1 MRAAVSLVAFVV
13 RNLRN
18 ATQDALFGAGYVNL
32 RRLQRSG
39 RVITGPQTYG
49 IPTIRTYDGGGER
62 LLVGNYSSL
71 GGTYLLGGKHAVD
84 AVTTYPHRIN
94 WKLPGAFE
102 DGFPTPTG
110 DTIVGSDVWTCEGSL
125 IMSGVTIGDGAIIAA
140 GAVVT
145 KDVPPYAIVGGNP
158 AQLIRYRFGEEQ
170 RDALLEIRWWDWPEE
185 EVRMAVPLIAGT
197 DIGAFIAYARERAGP
212 PTTAARSV

>member
-1 MRAAVSLVAFVV
+1 MQTLKLVYYIL

-18 ATQDALFGAGYVNL
+18 AVRDAMFGADYAHWQ
-32 RRLQRSG
+32 RLKRSG
-39 RVITGPQTYG
+39 RVTMGPQTYG
-49 IPTIRTYDGGGER
+49 IPTVLTYDGGNER
-62 LLVGNYSSL
+62 LHVGNYSSL

-94 WKLPGAFE
+94 WKLEGAFE

-110 DTIVGSDVWTCEGSL
+110 DTVVGSDVWTCAGSL
-125 IMSGVTIGDGAIIAA
+125 IMSGVTIGDGAIVAA

-158 AQLIRYRFGEEQ
+158 ARLIRYRYDEEE
-170 RDALLEIRWWDWPEE
+170 RNALLEIKWWDWPEE
-185 EVRMAVPLIAGT
+185 DVRQAVPLLAGE
-197 DIGAFIAYARERAGP
+197 DVDVFIAHARGMSAVPAG
-212 PTTAARSV
+212 ARPR